1 MAKMVTDSITTS
13 KQFWSW
19 FILRIG
25 GGSWIILP
33 RLFII
38 LFGCFF
44 QLFTILSKFLL
55 VIQLIFPPQSSRG
68 FPPRKLKWRLPILP
82 ISILRNSGSLTE
94 EIKQKA
100 FPYAAILDFMNEI
113 HLFKQRS
120 QLCDVT
126 FLNPTWR
133 PENLHKLGQTDYVL
147 AKKRFLKIIDLATKS
162 RISTSIPLKTKPFL
176 FFERT

>member
-1 MAKMVTDSITTS
+1 MVYPAYWRW
-13 KQFWSW
+13 K
-19 FILRIG
+19 LNN
-25 GGSWIILP
+25 LP

-38 LFGCFF
+38 LFGCSF
-44 QLFTILSKFLL
+44 QLFTILFKFLL

-68 FPPRKLKWRLPILP
+68 FPPRKLKWRFPILP
-82 ISILRNSGSLTE
+82 ISILRNSGALTE

-100 FPYAAILDFMNEI
+100 FPYAAILDFMNGI

-133 PENLHKLGQTDYVL
+133 PENLHKLGQTD
-147 AKKRFLKIIDLATKS
+147 
-162 RISTSIPLKTKPFL
+162 
-176 FFERT
+176 